1 MNRARG
7 CEVLAQAPHAAQRGA
22 AQLFVTVILLLI
34 VMMVGITS
42 TLISSTQFKLSG
54 NLQFENNAFN
64 EAESALAVAQSWL
77 HGSTPQAI
85 AANAAFQANDGSCTG
100 PLCAKATADPVGAA
114 NRAYTI
120 DWSDSNSLA
129 VGGDD
134 TKRYFIQQVAKSV
147 RRNGAGAMRNDGDT
161 PVKCEP
167 LGDLYRVSARGT
179 SVKGTTKI
187 VQSNVLL
194 AYCG

>member
-1 MNRARG
+1 
-7 CEVLAQAPHAAQRGA
+7 VLAALATQRGA

-42 TLISSTQFKLSG
+42 TIIASTQFKLAG

-64 EAESALAVAQSWL
+64 QAESAAAVAQSWL
-77 HGSTPQAI
+77 RSTTPKAI
-85 AANAAFQANDGSCTG
+85 ADNAAFQASNGSCTG
-100 PLCAKATADPVGAA
+100 HLCAKTTTDPIGAA

-120 DWSDSNSLA
+120 DWTDANSLA
-129 VGGDD
+129 VGGDE
-134 TKRYFIQQVAKSV
+134 TKRYFIQQVAKAV
-147 RRNGAGAMRNDGDT
+147 RRNGPGAMRNEGDA

-167 LGDLYRVSARGT
+167 LGDLYRVSARGM
-179 SVKGTTKI
+179 SAKGTTKI